1 MAVTSAPD
9 AYRRTAL
16 AISAGLTVEQAKRI
30 SGSAA
35 VSARLSRIMRAASRR
50 IAIGIQAV
58 SPVKTGLFRRRW
70 NAQLVSKT
78 RVELSNNVKYAQ
90 YVHPKGTPR
99 SRTVANVD
107 APRIIRETQRWLDA
121 ELEAQL
127 GEALAVILIA
137 EAIDPPVTPAAKAKY
152 NEAKRVFD
160 EWINSVTRTN
170 AVPGARML
178 L

>member
-1 MAVTSAPD
+1 MAVRPGPD
-9 AYRRTAL
+9 AYRSTAL
-16 AISAGLTVEQAKRI
+16 VVSAGLTVDQARRI
-30 SGSAA
+30 SGNAA

-50 IAIGIQAV
+50 IALGIQAV

-70 NAQLVSKT
+70 KAELVSKT
-78 RVELSNNVKYAQ
+78 RVELSNNVRYAQ

-121 ELEAQL
+121 EVEAQL
-127 GEALAVILIA
+127 GEAFATILIA
-137 EAIDPPVTPAAKAKY
+137 ETIDPPTTAAAKARY

-160 EWINSVTRTN
+160 DWIASVTRNN
-170 AVPGARML
+170 AVPGARVL